1 MAGLLGGLSR
11 IVVPLGET
19 GGSYFTQVGAQQD
32 AAARKAREQAGL
44 SELVKNLGPGYEGF
58 SKAIQAGVSPDVA
71 VKLIDVAKGNQT
83 QAEFA
88 KRFQASGGKWT
99 TDLLGYALANGLIDP
114 KDLPKLTGG
123 GEELTPAIKTALLK
137 KGIGYDAFNAMSP
150 QQKQALFPE
159 APKNIFETW
168 NTPEGKAK
176 VEQYWNDQN
185 KYMASRAGQTATA
198 RQEVTE
204 RDKPVVNRALAD
216 HPGATVDDVL
226 NHPEWMNDAYAKV
239 EKAKELTPAIRTK
252 LAQWGITP
260 EAFATMTPDQ
270 KKALPWAASDRPMR
284 PFELVDRNR
293 GAPVFYIGS
302 GALPSNA
309 VTPQA
314 YEVAHRQARPPR
326 EQILSD
332 GKGGAIIVNLD
343 TGATRAVTGAA
354 KQVPGQTKPTLKTI
368 GNALYSLQWNPATS
382 QWDQTKVADV
392 PRTASKNKFEAFA
405 NDYLVTHPDGKG
417 LAEAYNAE
425 ENAAAINRTSGTAT
439 ARQSVNARL
448 NAVVNQAL
456 ADHKDAKIEDVLQ
469 HPDWL
474 SQART
479 KIERAKSDAAFQR
492 AQLLAAAKAAA
503 NPSQKLLLL
512 RKAADGLYSEATTY
526 GQRWFGGLD

>member
-239 EKAKELTPAIRTK
+239 EKAKVGSAVERAN
-252 LAQWGITP
+252 
-260 EAFATMTPDQ
+260 
-270 KKALPWAASDRPMR
+270 
-284 PFELVDRNR
+284 LVN
-293 GAPVFYIGS
+293 
-302 GALPSNA
+302 
-309 VTPQA
+309 
-314 YEVAHRQARPPR
+314 
-326 EQILSD
+326 
-332 GKGGAIIVNLD
+332 
-343 TGATRAVTGAA
+343 AA
-354 KQVPGQTKPTLKTI
+354 KTTT
-368 GNALYSLQWNPATS
+368 NPA
-382 QWDQTKVADV
+382 
-392 PRTASKNKFEAFA
+392 
-405 NDYLVTHPDGKG
+405 
-417 LAEAYNAE
+417 
-425 ENAAAINRTSGTAT
+425 
-439 ARQSVNARL
+439 
-448 NAVVNQAL
+448 
-456 ADHKDAKIEDVLQ
+456 
-469 HPDWL
+469 
-474 SQART
+474 
-479 KIERAKSDAAFQR
+479 
-492 AQLLAAAKAAA
+492 
-503 NPSQKLLLL
+503 QKLSLL

-526 GQRWFGGLD
+526 GQRWFGGLDKAGYERLYIMNHGLNPDTGLPLPNGTPIKFIDPDTGELTGDEKYWKN